1 MEKYMMN
8 GDKKCSKCG
17 RKIEGDSD
25 SDTCAPFVC
34 FHTEINFDTDRKE
47 E

>member
-1 MEKYMMN
+1 MN

-25 SDTCAPFVC
+25 TCEPLAC
-34 FHTEINFDTDRKE
+34 FDTEINFDTDRKE
-47 E
+47 K